1 MHVDA
6 GKLDKRIQIIQ
17 LHKAQKP
24 NGYSTK
30 TASVVRSCW
39 AQFSQTSGLE
49 LVKANA
55 DMGEVKVRFL
65 IRWTQTPI
73 SRKMLV
79 RYKGRDY
86 EIEYINSYGES
97 REYIELWCSRDTLEG

>member
-1 MHVDA
+1 MDIDA

-17 LHKAQKP
+17 LHKTRNP
-24 NGYSTK
+24 NGYEAK
-30 TASVVRSCW
+30 TESVVRSCW
-39 AQFSQTSGLE
+39 AQFSQTSGRE

-65 IRWTQTPI
+65 IRWTRTPI

-79 RYKGRDY
+79 RYKERDY
-86 EIEYINSYGES
+86 EIEYINGYGDS
-97 REYIELWCSRDTLEG
+97 HEYIELWCRRDTLEG